1 MKFAKK
7 EQKGA
12 TIIALS
18 GNVMGG
24 PDATVLNQQIHQLIS
39 DGTRK
44 VVIDLADVQF
54 VNSSGLGMLIG
65 SLTTMRNA
73 GGELKIACA
82 SKKVETLIEVTKL
95 DRVFDLHKTVNAAI
109 ASFK

>member
-1 MKFAKK
+1 MKYTTKNT
-7 EQKGA
+7 KGI
-12 TIIALS
+12 TVIALS

-24 PDATVLNQQIHQLIS
+24 PDATVLNQQIHQLI
-39 DGTRK
+39 DGGTKK
-44 VVIDLADVQF
+44 VVIDLTEVQF

-73 GGELKIACA
+73 GGELKIAGA
-82 SKKVETLIEVTKL
+82 SKKVETLIQVTKL
-95 DRVFDLHKTVNAAI
+95 HDVFDMHKTVSAAI